1 MQVSSAHRIIG
12 ILGAMPEEITG
23 ILGLISDRTEETI
36 GMRTYHVGF
45 IHGKRVVVAF
55 SRWGK
60 VAAATT
66 VATMIQRYGVTELLF
81 TGVAGG
87 IGTDLHIG
95 DIVLAER
102 LIQHDMDAR
111 PIIPR
116 FEVPLLGQSFFY
128 SRHAAKEKVFSCLQD
143 MLEKKSMHEILS
155 EDSIQ
160 RFSLHQPKVLIGDIA
175 SGDRFFASGDE
186 KENLKKFLP
195 STACVEMEGAAVA
208 QVCFEHGL
216 PFLVVRIISDTASDD
231 SPADFKSFV
240 RDIATAYSREII
252 DRVMNIM

>member
-128 SRHAAKEKVFSCLQD
+128 SRHEAKEKIFSCLQD
-143 MLEKKSMHEILS
+143 MLE
-155 EDSIQ
+155 
-160 RFSLHQPKVLIGDIA
+160 
-175 SGDRFFASGDE
+175 
-186 KENLKKFLP
+186 
-195 STACVEMEGAAVA
+195 
-208 QVCFEHGL
+208 
-216 PFLVVRIISDTASDD
+216 
-231 SPADFKSFV
+231 
-240 RDIATAYSREII
+240 
-252 DRVMNIM
+252 